1 MMMDVMKRASV
12 WPCACGILFG
22 VLCFFIL
29 QASYAKSN
37 KSTIVTVNL
46 RSMTN
51 AYVQQLTAEHLTQS
65 QAQARV
71 KQFSIA
77 LQHVL
82 QVYSA
87 QHHVVLMPQEA
98 VIEGAP
104 DATLAICKNL
114 KLIQACKG

>member
-1 MMMDVMKRASV
+1 MIKDVIKSAPLWQCV
-12 WPCACGILFG
+12 CGILFG
-22 VLCFFIL
+22 VLCFLIF
-29 QASYAKSN
+29 QASYAKFT
-37 KSTIVTVNL
+37 KPLIVTVNL
-46 RSMTN
+46 RGLTN
-51 AYVQQLTAEHLTQS
+51 TYVQQLTAEHLTQL

-71 KQFSIA
+71 KQFSVD

-104 DATLAICKNL
+104 DATLTLCKNL